1 MESYSTL
8 FLQLQEFM
16 PKFISGIFAIIPFL
30 ILWLLIKPVFSKII
44 AKSEDSSKN
53 SSILYL
59 GKSISVAIWITALL
73 TVLGTWGGDI
83 SALVAGLGLTG
94 FAIGY
99 ALKDVLVNVVAG
111 IMIIFFKTVEIN
123 THVSLLDVEGVVID
137 IDLRY
142 TTIQGTKAKHL
153 IPNSRLLSE
162 TITIF
167 NKEITHNKKPK

>member
-73 TVLGTWGGDI
+73 TVLGTWGVDI

-111 IMIIFFKTVEIN
+111 IMRIFFKTV
-123 THVSLLDVEGVVID
+123 
-137 IDLRY
+137 
-142 TTIQGTKAKHL
+142 
-153 IPNSRLLSE
+153 
-162 TITIF
+162 
-167 NKEITHNKKPK
+167 

>member
-8 FLQLQEFM
+8 FLQLQKFM

-30 ILWLLIKPVFSKII
+30 ILWLIIKPVFSKII
-44 AKSEDSSKN
+44 AKSEVSSKN
-53 SSILYL
+53 SSIVYL
-59 GKSISVAIWITALL
+59 GKSISIAIWITALL
-73 TVLGTWGGDI
+73 TVLGTWGVDI

-111 IMIIFFKTVEIN
+111 IMIIFYKTVEIN
-123 THVSLLDVEGVVID
+123 THVALLDVEGVVID
-137 IDLRY
+137 VDLRY
-142 TTIQGTKAKHL
+142 TTIQGAKAKHL

-167 NKEITHNKKPK
+167 NKKITHNKKTK